1 MIRVG
6 IILVSVFFLTACAA
20 YAEDTDATIPD
31 TGLITAATPIPDTA
45 ADSRGDGVLRN
56 ANDRPV
62 THDLLGQTLFQFEAP
77 QVGGGTF
84 NSDSLRGKWTV
95 MAFWGVWCH
104 DSRNDAQN
112 IAAIADHFS
121 DHTSVQFMSLHVPWK
136 REYVHRRFGDYDSV
150 DAYFEDV
157 GVSWPTAL
165 DEESILRNW
174 QKIRWTPTYL
184 LIGPDMTVQ
193 GFRTDLYK
201 AGEGA
206 LDRFISEVEGLVAS
220 R

>member
-1 MIRVG
+1 
-6 IILVSVFFLTACAA
+6 
-20 YAEDTDATIPD
+20 
-31 TGLITAATPIPDTA
+31 
-45 ADSRGDGVLRN
+45 
-56 ANDRPV
+56 
-62 THDLLGQTLFQFEAP
+62 
-77 QVGGGTF
+77 
-84 NSDSLRGKWTV
+84 
-95 MAFWGVWCH
+95 
-104 DSRNDAQN
+104 
-112 IAAIADHFS
+112 
-121 DHTSVQFMSLHVPWK
+121 MSLHVPWK
-136 REYVHRRFGDYDSV
+136 REYVHRRFGDYASV

-206 LDRFISEVEGLVAS
+206 RERFISEVEGLVDEAN
-220 R
+220 